1 MVLPQLLL
9 SAGIIILL
17 VLLGMALGL
26 IPALAESV
34 RNILLGSFGSV
45 SGIGL
50 TLYGIWKI
58 APDEVKHIIAGG
70 LRKIPNLPIYYK
82 RRTVKFELESEINTA
97 LKEFGKEGAG
107 FVEHEVVISWLTPDQ
122 EARSLFFRG
131 GKAYLKLDFTEDKER
146 NLVEAVL
153 MYCNEC
159 LLPEVRQYIARPLVR
174 AIYLVFIDEMLD
186 RRNAV
191 RGRAYF
197 TQEVIPRETE
207 ITPDIN
213 KYLDTLELIS
223 QHGLFIRI
231 LLPEIRD
238 YPGRTHYRVAR
249 SSHLQQ
255 VEAFIQFLKI
265 TAEDRTR
272 KIKRAWLHIGETI
285 RIGVVLVGISD
296 KLQFEGTRPYV
307 KRTAR
312 DNAEGARNVYLI
324 GYNLGVIYVPHI
336 AKEAKQRGIAEKYEI
351 YPYDAL
357 IGGELKKQVVARLS
371 IPEGAGKRFLD
382 SFPNIQEWPDL
393 EGGADIGVVSRQ
405 DSSIKQT
412 PVKGAHLAETPITE
426 SSVPEEWEL
435 AIDDAWSKRAS
446 KSGESI
452 HGSIAAADAA
462 IVLGAGKLSESQYKT
477 LDSLLKVSEYLRTK
491 WSRSENAIVRR

>member
-1 MVLPQLLL
+1 MVLPKLLL
-9 SAGIIILL
+9 SAGIIILIIS
-17 VLLGMALGL
+17 LGMALGL
-26 IPALAESV
+26 IPALAESI
-34 RNILLGSFGSV
+34 RDILPASFGSV
-45 SGIGL
+45 GGVVLI
-50 TLYGIWKI
+50 LYGIWKV
-58 APDEVKHIIAGG
+58 APDEAKRFVAEG

-107 FVEHEVVISWLTPDQ
+107 FVEHEVVINWLTPNQ

-159 LLPEVRQYIARPLVR
+159 LLPDVRQYIARPLMR
-174 AIYLVFIDEMLD
+174 AIDLIFIDEMLD

-197 TQEVIPRETE
+197 TQEIIPRETE
-207 ITPDIN
+207 VTPDIN

-238 YPGRTHYRVAR
+238 YPGRTHRRVAR
-249 SSHLQQ
+249 QSHLEQI
-255 VEAFIQFLKI
+255 ETFIEFLRI
-265 TAEDRTR
+265 TAEDRTNM
-272 KIKRAWLHIGETI
+272 IKRAWLHIGETI
-285 RIGVVLVGISD
+285 RIGIVLVGVTN

-307 KRTAR
+307 RRTAMHNV
-312 DNAEGARNVYLI
+312 DGARNVYLI
-324 GYNLGVIYVPHI
+324 GYNLGVMYVPRI
-336 AKEAKQRGIAEKYEI
+336 AKEAKQRGIVEKYEI

-357 IGGELKKQVVARLS
+357 IGGELKKQVLARLS
-371 IPEGAGKRFLD
+371 IPEGAGKQFLEL
-382 SFPNIQEWPDL
+382 FPNQEEWPDL
-393 EGGADIGVVSRQ
+393 EDEADTGIVLRK

-412 PVKGAHLAETPITE
+412 PAKEASLTETPIIE
-426 SSVPEEWEL
+426 SPVPEKWEL
-435 AIDDAWSKRAS
+435 DIDDAWSKRAN

-452 HGSIAAADAA
+452 HGSVAAADAA
-462 IVLGAGKLSESQYKT
+462 RVLGASKLTESPYKT
-477 LDSLLKVSEYLRTK
+477 LRSLLDVSEYLQTK
-491 WSRSENAIVRR
+491 WSRNENTIVRH